1 MGINK
6 LVRKLKKNL
15 NKGVKKKKNAS
26 VRCGRIDDLLDKLEN
41 KEAKLKKKLA
51 GEKNKH
57 KRKEL
62 NLELKIVSLE
72 REKGKKRR
80 KELADKCK

>member
-6 LVRKLKKNL
+6 LLRKLKKNL
-15 NKGVKKKKNAS
+15 NEGDKKNAS
-26 VRCGRIDDLLDKLEN
+26 VRCERIDDLLDKLEN

-72 REKGKKRR
+72 RKKGKKRR
-80 KELADKCK
+80 RDLSDKCK